1 MGKPQL
7 TENELIIFRALVAAT
22 ERSEPCP
29 DHADLNALIGCS
41 STSTSPTIVGRLEKM
56 GLIEVQRFQRS
67 RQVCIVATGKCTAR
81 PINTAPHWR
90 DRPKETPSPSIAI
103 VRERKPNL
111 AGEIMAWAGS
121 RNVAYADALADLVFV
136 GWEVE
141 KARG

>member
-1 MGKPQL
+1 MARPEL
-7 TENELIIFRALVAAT
+7 TENETKVFRALWSAA
-22 ERSEPCP
+22 EREEPCP
-29 DHADLNALIGCS
+29 TVDDLRDLLDFSSCS
-41 STSTSPTIVGRLEKM
+41 GTVQIVQRLEEK
-56 GLIEVQRFQRS
+56 GLIEVQRFQRT